1 MYAAFAKICMT
12 KTVLHSVQYGLLR
25 AIACLPQCSLHSI
38 ARCIAFIA
46 WHGRSRLRRITEINI
61 RHCRDD
67 LSAKQQQQL
76 ARQSLIETVKV
87 GLEMP
92 RVLFHSCERNL
103 SLIAK
108 VSGKAHIDALLAAG
122 HGVIVLAPHLG
133 NWEYLGLYLGQHF
146 DCVSLYKPSGHP
158 VMDRLVEQARS
169 GSGAKLM
176 PTNKKGVMAV
186 VKHLRQA
193 GVTGILPDQVPDDR
207 NAWISADFYGQPAPT
222 MSLVANLAKKP
233 QIKAVGA
240 FAQRLENG
248 QFEII
253 FQAVDDALYSKDSH
267 IAATAMNHAVE
278 QLIACAPAQYQWEY
292 KRFKWTADGAKH
304 PIYKQDKPS
313 CA

>member
-1 MYAAFAKICMT
+1 
-12 KTVLHSVQYGLLR
+12 
-25 AIACLPQCSLHSI
+25 
-38 ARCIAFIA
+38 
-46 WHGRSRLRRITEINI
+46 
-61 RHCRDD
+61 
-67 LSAKQQQQL
+67 
-76 ARQSLIETVKV
+76 
-87 GLEMP
+87 
-92 RVLFHSCERNL
+92 
-103 SLIAK
+103 
-108 VSGKAHIDALLAAG
+108 
-122 HGVIVLAPHLG
+122 
-133 NWEYLGLYLGQHF
+133 
-146 DCVSLYKPSGHP
+146 
-158 VMDRLVEQARS
+158 
-169 GSGAKLM
+169 M

-313 CA
+313 